1 MLIARDCH
9 NKWPETWWLETTKI
23 YFLIVLKNR
32 IHNQGVGKAALPPKA
47 LERALP
53 LFCPASGGSRHP
65 LACGC
70 IILVSASV
78 FTRPYRRL
86 YQCLCVCV
94 CVCVC
99 VCMCSVVSDSVIPL
113 TVVHQ
118 APLSMGFS
126 RQEYWSGL
134 PFPPSGDLL
143 NPGIELTSPSS
154 PIFQMDS
161 LPLSHLVPFPS
172 LSFSFF
178 LVKGHLA
185 IISNSGWC
193 HSRSLTWLRL

>member
-1 MLIARDCH
+1 M
-9 NKWPETWWLETTKI
+9 
-23 YFLIVLKNR
+23 
-32 IHNQGVGKAALPPKA
+32 GKAALPPKA

-94 CVCVC
+94 SVCVCVC

-134 PFPPSGDLL
+134 PFPPSGSPQPRDRTHISFISYISDGLFTTEPPGTLPFSLFLL
-143 NPGIELTSPSS
+143 FPCKRTLSNHLKFRMMSFKILNLTA
-154 PIFQMDS
+154 F
-161 LPLSHLVPFPS
+161 VETPFPNKVTFTDIEVEDLDES
-172 LSFSFF
+172 LRDTVQSI
-178 LVKGHLA
+178 L
-185 IISNSGWC
+185 
-193 HSRSLTWLRL
+193 LT